1 MTVQSFIEKI
11 RQDKKLLIVILI
23 GLIGAIMLVFTGSGS
38 DKQSFADEQETTT
51 AVSVTSTSDIE
62 TALEEKL
69 ISVISQ
75 IKGAGKTDAVVAV
88 GSAGEY
94 IYAENVKKE
103 SDSKSISEDS
113 EIVIYEAQNGADSG
127 LVVSIKSPEIIGV
140 AIICEGGD
148 SSVVKSEITKLVT
161 SLFGIG
167 SDRVYVGSKAIN

>member
-1 MTVQSFIEKI
+1 MTVQRFMEKMH
-11 RQDKKLLIVILI
+11 QDKKLLIVILI
-23 GLIGAIMLVFTGSGS
+23 GLIGSVMLIFTGSGS
-38 DKQSFADEQETTT
+38 DKQSFYQEQEQTT
-51 AVSVTSTSDIE
+51 AIAAVTTSDIE

-75 IKGAGKTDAVVAV
+75 IKGAGKTDAVVSV
-88 GSAGEY
+88 GSVGEY
-94 IYAENVKKE
+94 VYAENTKKE
-103 SDSKSISEDS
+103 SDSKSVSEDS
-113 EIVIYEAQNGADSG
+113 EIVIYESQNGADSG
-127 LVVSIKSPEIIGV
+127 LVVSIKSPEINGV